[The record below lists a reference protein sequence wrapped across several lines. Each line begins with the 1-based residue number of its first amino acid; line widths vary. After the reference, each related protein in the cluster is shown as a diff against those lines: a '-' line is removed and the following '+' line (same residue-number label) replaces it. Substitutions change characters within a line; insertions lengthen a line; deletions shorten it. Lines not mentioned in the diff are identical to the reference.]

1 MAIKPVTFQ
10 GEENFK
16 SNLYALEVKS
26 RFIDQ
31 THADGYYKGYGD
43 ELAATA
49 KTGAITVG
57 SGALVVQGRM
67 IEIETGG
74 ADCAVD
80 VSTNRVGYVCVRI
93 ETYHLTDSDNVTLV
107 SKLDASLSA
116 ITFTQQDTYAAV
128 SETVNRIYE
137 LPIYSFAVQNGIITN
152 LVKLINPV
160 EDYATI
166 KALADAA
173 SNNASAAAGNAQSAA
188 TNATLAQSAANNAA
202 SLAAE
207 AKTDAENALAAAQ
220 EALTKVVEDM
230 GGTVIYKDGVAI
242 ATLEIDFIAK
252 AITYAFECGEAEKA
266 RGYTRGGELDRAL
279 RRLSQRVMS
288 ANFALYA
295 DESETAR
302 KAQGYTAGGAIS
314 KMFSATIKKI
324 AEEKAAIM
332 NTLNNSI
339 AYLHTVALYLDGQD
353 ASNNNA
359 HCSAL
364 ITLKSDTISTPISTV
379 NELISLLELTNGNSV
394 HVYGTLDTVVE
405 NENLNPHAP
414 QGDIY
419 FRLNNNVLSA
429 TLTILL
435 QGGGS
440 GAGLDFDNITN
451 SDIENDMVVKV
462 LKD

>member
-80 VSTNRVGYVCVRI
+80 VSTNCVGYVCARI

-107 SKLDASLSA
+107 SKLGASLSA

-160 EDYATI
+160 DDYATV

-173 SNNASAAAGNAQSAA
+173 NNNASAAAGNAQSAA

-207 AKTDAENALAAAQ
+207 AKTDAENALTTAQ

-242 ATLEIDFIAK
+242 ATLEIDLIAK

-266 RGYTRGGELDRAL
+266 RGYTRGGELDRIL
-279 RRLSQRVMS
+279 RQLSQRVMS

-302 KAQGYTAGGAIS
+302 KARGYIAGGAID
-314 KMFSATIKKI
+314 KMFNTVMLRIEKKVSEINADIIELNNRVNALEEEGGATLFTF
-324 AEEKAAIM
+324 
-332 NTLNNSI
+332 TLNGKTNGQQISI
-339 AYLHTVALYLDGQD
+339 AYNYD
-353 ASNNNA
+353 N
-359 HCSAL
+359 
-364 ITLKSDTISTPISTV
+364 TLQLSFSPS
-379 NELISLLELTNGNSV
+379 SV
-394 HVYGTLDTVVE
+394 
-405 NENLNPHAP
+405 
-414 QGDIY
+414 
-419 FRLNNNVLSA
+419 
-429 TLTILL
+429 
-435 QGGGS
+435 
-440 GAGLDFDNITN
+440 NITN
-451 SDIENDMVVKV
+451 VTALSNNQRIWIVSNDKNNIVVNGQYGQTATLEVKATSDEGVVVIEQFNIIANAIYT
-462 LKD
+462 

>member
-107 SKLDASLSA
+107 SKLGASLSA

-188 TNATLAQSAANNAA
+188 SNATLAQSAANNAA

-207 AKTDAENALAAAQ
+207 AKTNAENALAAAQ

-242 ATLEIDFIAK
+242 ATLEIDIIAK

-302 KAQGYTAGGAIS
+302 KAQGYTVGGAIDRRIYNEKLELENLIES
-314 KMFSATIKKI
+314 TQTTATAMI
-324 AEEKAAIM
+324 
-332 NTLNNSI
+332 NTLQAQINEISEDI
-339 AYLHTVALYLDGQD
+339 ADIKETEAAQLFSFTLNGH
-353 ASNNNA
+353 SN
-359 HCSAL
+359 
-364 ITLKSDTISTPISTV
+364 
-379 NELISLLELTNGNSV
+379 G
-394 HVYGTLDTVVE
+394 DTVVI
-405 NENLNPHAP
+405 A
-414 QGDIY
+414 G
-419 FRLNNNVLSA
+419 NNANSVLEIAVSPSSTQITDVAATCSNSA
-429 TLTILL
+429 IAIISTTTTAITVRGLMNNIGTLTVTLTSS
-435 QGGGS
+435 QGVK
-440 GAGLDFDNITN
+440 ITQ
-451 SDIENDMVVKV
+451 SYT
-462 LKD
+462 LKATGYSV

>member
-107 SKLDASLSA
+107 SKLGASLSA

-188 TNATLAQSAANNAA
+188 SNATLAQSAANNAA

-207 AKTDAENALAAAQ
+207 AKTNAENALTTAQ

-242 ATLEIDFIAK
+242 ATLEIDLIAK

-266 RGYTRGGELDRAL
+266 RGYTRGGELDRIL
-279 RRLSQRVMS
+279 RQLSQRVMS

-302 KAQGYTAGGAIS
+302 KARGYIVGGAID
-314 KMFSATIKKI
+314 KMFNTVMLRIEKKVSEI
-324 AEEKAAIM
+324 NADILE
-332 NTLNNSI
+332 LNNRVNVLEEEGGATLFTFTLDGKTNGQQISI
-339 AYLHTVALYLDGQD
+339 AY
-353 ASNNNA
+353 N
-359 HCSAL
+359 
-364 ITLKSDTISTPISTV
+364 
-379 NELISLLELTNGNSV
+379 
-394 HVYGTLDTVVE
+394 
-405 NENLNPHAP
+405 
-414 QGDIY
+414 
-419 FRLNNNVLSA
+419 NNNVLQLSFSPSSVNITNVTATSSSTGIKVVSADKNEIVLSGGHNQIA
-429 TLTILL
+429 TLTVKATSDE
-435 QGGGS
+435 GVV
-440 GAGLDFDNITN
+440 ITEQFSIIAN
-451 SDIENDMVVKV
+451 AIYS
-462 LKD
+462 